1 MSLPLRSGVIGMGL
15 LGKSHSSY
23 LQKNKDT
30 SLVAA
35 AEVREEAAKE
45 AETNYKI
52 KVCRDYRDMLAQEPF
67 DLAVVATPDPLH
79 KDPVIAC
86 AQAGV
91 RYIVVEKPL
100 ATTVEDGA
108 EMLSACNKA
117 GSKLWVHFANRVVPL
132 DIATRYIVQ
141 AGLIG
146 RPVYGEARLDD
157 NISVPLRLWGE
168 RSREWVAASST
179 AHFLLSHVSDS
190 LRWFLEPAEVEAVY
204 AITQH
209 EVLGFSPDLFDAY
222 LFFDNGM
229 RVRVKA
235 EWIRFMEPLVEYY
248 ICINGDKGTIFY
260 NKLPGFNV
268 KEHSLQANFA
278 SGIST
283 EELLRHQGEL
293 KKRGIVAHVVV
304 RQPQVMVGGDP
315 MPSLEMAAS
324 QPAATQLMDHI
335 IASIKEDNPIPSTWA
350 GNGGLPTGEDGLK
363 QTRIVCAIIESA
375 RLRREVAV

>member
-1 MSLPLRSGVIGMGL
+1 MNLPLRSGVIGMGL

-35 AEVREEAAKE
+35 AEIREEAARE
-45 AETNYKI
+45 AEASYKI
-52 KVCRDYRDMLAQEPF
+52 KVYRDYRDMLAQEPF
-67 DLAVVATPDPLH
+67 DLVVVATPDPLH
-79 KDPVIAC
+79 KDPVVAC

-108 EMLSACNKA
+108 AMLSACNKA

-132 DIATRYIVQ
+132 DIATRYVIQ

-248 ICINGDKGTIFY
+248 ICINGDKGTVFY

-315 MPSLEMAAS
+315 MPSLEMAAG

-335 IASIKEDNPIPSTWA
+335 IASIKEGQPIPSTWA

>member
-1 MSLPLRSGVIGMGL
+1 M
-15 LGKSHSSY
+15 LGKGHSNY

-30 SLVAA
+30 SLIAA
-35 AEVREEAAKE
+35 AEIREDAAQE
-45 AETNYKI
+45 AESHFKI
-52 KVCRDYRDMLAQEPF
+52 KVYKDYREMLAKESL
-67 DLAVVATPDPLH
+67 DLVVVATQDPLH
-79 KDPVIAC
+79 KDPVVAC

-91 RYIVVEKPL
+91 PYIVVEKPL
-100 ATTVEDGA
+100 ATTVEDGV
-108 EMLSACNKA
+108 EMLSACQKA

-168 RSREWVAASST
+168 RSREWAASSST

-209 EVLGFSPDLFDAY
+209 EVLGFSPDLFDAF
-222 LFFDNGM
+222 LFFNNGM
-229 RVRVKA
+229 KVRVKS

-248 ICINGDKGTIFY
+248 ICLNGDKGTIFY
-260 NKLPGFNV
+260 NKIPGFNV

-278 SGIST
+278 SGVSA
-283 EELLRHQGEL
+283 EELLQHQGEL
-293 KKRGIVAHVVV
+293 KRRGVHAHVVV
-304 RQPQVMVGGDP
+304 RQPQVMVGGDLV
-315 MPSLEMAAS
+315 PSLQMDAS

-335 IASIKEDNPIPSTWA
+335 IASIKEDKPVPSTWE

-363 QTRIVCAIIESA
+363 QTKIVCAIIESSKS
-375 RLRREVAV
+375 RREVAVQ